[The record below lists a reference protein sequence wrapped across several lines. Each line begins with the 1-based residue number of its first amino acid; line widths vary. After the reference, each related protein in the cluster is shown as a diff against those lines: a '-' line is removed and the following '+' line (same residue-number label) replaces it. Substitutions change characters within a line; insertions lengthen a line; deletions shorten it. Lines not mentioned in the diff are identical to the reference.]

1 MIARMRQAAAEGN
14 IALQR
19 CQACNAVQYPPR
31 ETCSRC
37 LSDQLAWDVAA
48 TISGRLLART
58 TLHHSN
64 IPRFR
69 PCLPLQ
75 IGLAQLDAGPVV
87 VCFLNA
93 DVQPD
98 ETVHL
103 RARLDE
109 TGHPVLEAT

>member
-1 MIARMRQAAAEGN
+1 MIARMSQAAAEGN

-19 CQACNAVQYPPR
+19 CSACGAVQYPPR
-31 ETCSRC
+31 EMCSRC
-37 LSDQLAWDVAA
+37 LCDRLGWQVAA
-48 TISGRLLART
+48 VVSGSLLSRT
-58 TLHHSN
+58 VLHHSN
-64 IPRFR
+64 AARFR
-69 PCLPLQ
+69 SRLPMR
-75 IGLAQLDAGPVV
+75 IGLVRQDAGPVV

-93 DVQPD
+93 DLQPD